1 MKSNTSGF
9 LLASALFIGAFVVGC
24 SGLMLGKAAYTGT
37 VKSADGSRIH
47 YSVAGQGD
55 IALVFIPCWT
65 CDDTFWGKQVEY
77 FSDRYQVV
85 TLDLAGHG
93 QSGSQ
98 RNRYTMEAF
107 GQDVVAVANKLKL
120 KKMVLIGHSMGGPVA
135 LTAAQKLNKR
145 VIGIVGVD
153 TFYTPFVYPETDKQ
167 INAFVQPFRDDYV
180 GASTAMVKSMFP
192 PQADPVLVSKTVD
205 YFSKTDPKVG
215 LSAMNELF
223 RWSAAHRDSA
233 LNQFS
238 HQLRNINADPES
250 KNQPAHSS
258 VVLIPGVG
266 HFVAQEKPDAFN
278 QALDGILK
286 DFGVNR

>member
-1 MKSNTSGF
+1 MRSNISGF
-9 LLASALFIGAFVVGC
+9 LLASALFTGAFVVGC

-37 VKSADGSRIH
+37 VNSEDGSQIH
-47 YSVAGQGD
+47 YSVTGQSD

-65 CDDTFWGKQVEY
+65 CDDTFWDKQVEY

-98 RNRYTMEAF
+98 RSRYTIEAF

-120 KKMVLIGHSMGGPVA
+120 KKIVLIGHSMGGPVA
-135 LTAAQKLNKR
+135 ITAAQELDKR
-145 VIGIVGVD
+145 VAGIVGVD
-153 TFYTPFVYPETDKQ
+153 TFYTAFVYPKTKVQ
-167 INAFVQPFRDDYV
+167 INAFVKPFRDDYV
-180 GASTAMVKSMFP
+180 GTSTAMVKSMFP
-192 PQADPVLVSKTVD
+192 PQADPVLVSQTVD

-215 LSAMNELF
+215 VSAMYELF
-223 RWSAAHRDSA
+223 SWSAAHRDAA

-238 HQLRNINADPES
+238 HQLRNINADPENKS
-250 KNQPAHSS
+250 QPVNAG

-266 HFVAQEKPDAFN
+266 HFVAQEKPEAFN
-278 QALDGILK
+278 HALDGILK